1 MSDETSP
8 RKTTGRTIV
17 VTVAQH
23 KGGEGKTTITRMLGE
38 FAAKAG
44 YHTLLIDTDDQCSL
58 SRRFLKME
66 ENPADLQDTIPPVHP
81 DWTPD
86 EDPQLARTSIVSLYD
101 GTGAWPYPVGQ
112 RDKDGG
118 TNLWLIPSTGS
129 ALRALKEARRQ
140 DDIKEQLRKF
150 LRHPDVQ
157 TEYDLVLIDTPPN
170 KEKITLSAIRASTHM
185 LIPTQLQSQ
194 SVEGLNGMLQAW
206 RAEQRVR
213 SDEDRIELI
222 GILPNRT
229 QNVALQQGI
238 LASMQ
243 QNIAI
248 APFLMETMIPLRTGI
263 AEADHPRADPQS
275 VFNLPENND
284 VRMVCESACTKVFQ
298 RIGLPVELTPR
309 KESSSANKS
318 AESSQTPAK
327 KMSMAKRAKT
337 K

>member
-1 MSDETSP
+1 MSDELSP
-8 RKTTGRTIV
+8 RKTTGRSIIL
-17 VTVAQH
+17 TVAQH

-38 FAAKAG
+38 YAAKAG
-44 YHTLLIDTDDQCSL
+44 YQTLLIDTDDQCSL

-81 DWTPD
+81 DWTQD
-86 EDPQLARTSIVSLYD
+86 DDPQQARTSIVSLYD
-101 GTGAWPYPVGQ
+101 GTGVWPYPVGQ
-112 RDKDGG
+112 RDKEGG

-140 DDIKEQLRKF
+140 DEIKEQLRKF
-150 LRHPDVQ
+150 LRLPDVQ
-157 TEYDLVLIDTPPN
+157 SEYDLILIDTPPN
-170 KEKITLSAIRASTHM
+170 KEKITMSAIRASTHM

-229 QNVALQQGI
+229 QSVALQQGI

-243 QNIAI
+243 QNVSI

-275 VFNLPENND
+275 VFNLPETSD
-284 VRMVCESACTKVFQ
+284 VRLVCESACAKVFQ
-298 RIGLPVELTPR
+298 RIGLPVPDFNRTEPSPDST
-309 KESSSANKS
+309 KQTKS
-318 AESSQTPAK
+318 RAPAK
-327 KMSMAKRAKT
+327 KVSAT
-337 K
+337 KKGKSK